1 MPKKA
6 LRMRLYPTEAQVHI
20 LNQYCGSG
28 RYIYNRLLD
37 ETQALAKSLH
47 AAYLTA
53 KAAAKPGDKI
63 SRPRI
68 SAIDLHTRIK
78 VIRDTD
84 PTVRWLKRQSMCSLR
99 KAADALSIAYDRY
112 FGGVSKFPKFKSR
125 YDKRGF
131 RIDSEGWSRVQI
143 RKHSET
149 GKFSYIRLEQFPG
162 LLADSLRAKHAAK
175 DGIFDEAAYEHQLV
189 ANLLLKVRFDN
200 RAPLVD
206 GVRQFPGR
214 VTEVSFS
221 MTPDGKWFIS
231 FLCEVPHTRSNP
243 DKTAVVGI
251 DLGIK
256 TQIVASDGSV
266 LENMRFLKRDEK
278 ALAKWQRA
286 MARRRKPKG
295 TPQSKRYLYAKRMV
309 AKIHARIVNRREHHI
324 HCYTTALIR
333 RSRVV
338 VIEDLNVSGMM
349 QNHHTAKAMAD
360 ESPRRIRTQLEY
372 KAALDGITT
381 IMVADRWCPSSHICH
396 ACNKLIGRKLKLTE
410 RGWTCPHCGVSHDR
424 DFNAS
429 MNLKQLGEE
438 HYLEAHKLPGGVV
451 MLPAYRRELAV

>member
-6 LRMRLYPTEAQVHI
+6 LRMRLYPTEAQIHI

-28 RYIYNRLLD
+28 RYIYNRLLE
-37 ETQALAKSLH
+37 ETKQQYALHLITGDDSL
-47 AAYLTA
+47 
-53 KAAAKPGDKI
+53 KPKL
-63 SRPRI
+63 SKF
-68 SAIDLHTRIK
+68 DLNARIK

-84 PTVRWLKRQSMCSLR
+84 PSVSWLKCQSMCVLR
-99 KAADALSIAYDRY
+99 KQAEALSVAYKNFFAKRA
-112 FGGVSKFPKFKSR
+112 KFPKFKSR

-131 RIDSEGWSRVQI
+131 RIDSSDWKRVRI
-143 RKHSET
+143 LRHSPT
-149 GKFSYIRLEQFPG
+149 GKFSYLQLESFAG
-162 LLADSLRAKHAAK
+162 LLADSLRAKHTSA
-175 DGIFDEAAYEHQLV
+175 DGMFNEAAFKHQLV
-189 ANLLLKVRFDN
+189 ANLLLKVRFDD

-243 DKTAVVGI
+243 TKTAVVGI

-286 MARRRKPKG
+286 MARRRRPKG
-295 TPQSKRYLYAKRMV
+295 TPQSKRYLYAHRM
-309 AKIHARIVNRREHHI
+309 ANKIHARIKNRREHHI

-338 VIEDLNVSGMM
+338 LIEDLNVSGMM
-349 QNHHTAKAMAD
+349 KNHCTAKAIAD
-360 ESPRRIRTQLEY
+360 VSPRRIRTQLEY

-381 IMVADRWCPSSHICH
+381 IMVADRWMPSSHICH

-410 RGWTCPHCGVSHDR
+410 RGWVCPHCGVSHDR

>member
-20 LNQYCGSG
+20 LNQYCGSN

-37 ETQALAKSLH
+37 ETKQQYAL
-47 AAYLTA
+47 YLKTED
-53 KAAAKPGDKI
+53 KALMPKL
-63 SRPRI
+63 SMF
-68 SAIDLHTRIK
+68 DLCARIK

-84 PTVRWLKRQSMCSLR
+84 PSVSWLKKQSMCVLR
-99 KAADALSIAYDRY
+99 KQAEALSVAYKNFFAKRA
-112 FGGVSKFPKFKSR
+112 KFPKFKSR

-143 RKHSET
+143 RKHSAT

-162 LLADSLRAKHAAK
+162 LLADSLTANHTTA
-175 DGIFDEAAYEHQLV
+175 DGVFNEVAFKHQLV
-189 ANLLLKVRFDN
+189 ANLLLKVRFDD

-214 VTEVSFS
+214 VSEVSFS
-221 MTPDGKWFIS
+221 MTPDGKWYVS

-243 DKTAVVGI
+243 TKTAVVGI

-309 AKIHARIVNRREHHI
+309 AKIHARIKNRREHHI

-338 VIEDLNVSGMM
+338 VVEDLNVAGMM
-349 QNHHTAKAMAD
+349 KNHCTAKAIAD
-360 ESPRRIRTQLEY
+360 VSPRRIRMQLEY
-372 KAALDGITT
+372 KAQLDGITT
-381 IMVADRWCPSSHICH
+381 IMVASRWCPSSHICH
-396 ACNKLIGRKLKLTE
+396 ACGKLIGRKLKLTE

-451 MLPAYRRELAV
+451 MLPAYRRELTA